1 MGINVEAAR
10 TQANRLSQYASTLN
24 EVYRN
29 LESLRVNLNQA
40 WQADEM
46 AYINVAIGQML
57 GELSSCSS
65 SLSSLSSDV
74 YAVALEIRHEEE
86 VREAEERAR
95 QQRLLQE
102 LLSRQQL
109 PFQ

>member
-10 TQANRLSQYASTLN
+10 SQANRLSQYASTLN

-46 AYINVAIGQML
+46 TYINAAITQML
-57 GELSSCSS
+57 NELSVCSS
-65 SLSSLSSDV
+65 SLSSIGSDV
-74 YAVALEIRHEEE
+74 YAVALEIKHEEE
-86 VREAEERAR
+86 VRAAEERAR

-102 LLSRQQL
+102 LLSKQQKL
-109 PFQ
+109 F